1 MFTNILYAETLDSL
15 LQEYEDTS
23 NNSLQTVNEKLG
35 HVLVYSQKE
44 LRVMQHNTLA
54 DVLKEL
60 PLLNLNKNRFGLST
74 PSLAGTKTTVS
85 GFFRLFLNDHE
96 VSSIHT
102 QSFALSWGEMPLD
115 FVDYIEVYYGESSFA
130 LGNETGVYF
139 VRVYTKSPD
148 KENATQYKTIYS
160 DNDSFS
166 QSLTHSESFESG
178 WSYLFFL
185 NQNSVKDETRYQNK
199 LLKNNKISRYF
210 YLDVN
215 KDTTNINIGY
225 NDTKK
230 DNYMGMSLD
239 VVPNSGEADSK
250 DYFIDIS
257 KEFLHDNSLKIGASY
272 NIYTRQYNENN
283 DEGLWLVPII
293 DLTNTANTI
302 PKEFSESL
310 KFTKTTAYINKKIN
324 YNKHQLLTSL
334 HVKNKTQ
341 KLIDRKTV
349 NFANQVTLN
358 EKFND
363 FDEENIYSFILEDN
377 YRLNN
382 DVVLI
387 ANLKL
392 DRYDRNAHLEDS
404 NEKMHKVGIIYTPFK
419 NFGLKSFYTKTYLP
433 PSFYNTDFAS
443 SRNQDIKTQMY
454 KFFTAEAVVT
464 SDKAKFGVTYHNV
477 KIDDFIYFTPIGF
490 ENIDHQIKTEGI
502 IFDYKYNFSKNSHF
516 AINYYTTKSSES
528 INNSDNGGYL
538 KYMGGF
544 SKVEYFASLIYRNS
558 YEYKPSTS
566 NNVSVPN
573 SYNLNLGATYH
584 YTKDVSISIK
594 GENLLDKSTESL
606 FTDGFPATNF
616 SSPDSDRTVSIS
628 LKLVF

>member
-1 MFTNILYAETLDSL
+1 MFANILYAETLDSL

-130 LGNETGVYF
+130 LGNETGIYF

-185 NQNSVKDETRYQNK
+185 NQNRVKDETRYQNE
-199 LLKNNKISRYF
+199 LLKNNKISRYL

-239 VVPNSGEADSK
+239 VVPNSGEAESK
-250 DYFIDIS
+250 DYFIDVS

-272 NIYTRQYNENN
+272 NIYTRQYNEKN

-302 PKEFSESL
+302 PKEFSEKL

-324 YNKHQLLTSL
+324 YNKHQLLTSF

-443 SRNQDIKTQMY
+443 SRNQDMKTQMY
-454 KFFTAEAVVT
+454 KFYTAEAVVT

-502 IFDYKYNFSKNSHF
+502 IFDYKYNFSKNSQI
-516 AINYYTTKSSES
+516 AINYFTTKSSES
-528 INNSDNGGYL
+528 INNSDNGGYI

-558 YEYKPSTS
+558 YEYTPSTS
-566 NNVSVPN
+566 NNVYVPN